1 MSMLIPCP
9 HCGPR
14 DHNEFRCTGEVLTR
28 PRAKPGLRELSAS
41 LFERRNVAGVQ
52 REWWHH
58 RHGCEQWFLVERDT
72 RSNEVLRAFASGDD
86 ARGGP
91 A

>member
-1 MSMLIPCP
+1 MLIPCP

-28 PRAKPGLRELSAS
+28 PGAKPELRELTAY
-41 LFERRNVAGVQ
+41 LFERRNEAGVQ

-58 RHGCEQWFLVERDT
+58 RFGCEQWFLVERNT
-72 RSNEVLRAFASGDD
+72 RTNEVLAVELPQGRAT
-86 ARGGP
+86 
-91 A
+91 